1 MLVATV
7 IVQMTLV
14 EYGGKAVKCSPLT
27 TDQNIQCLLI
37 GASSL
42 VVGFLIKLLP
52 ASLDGLLN
60 NINPFHRDGSGET
73 A

>member
-7 IVQMTLV
+7 VVQMTLV
-14 EYGGKAVKCSPLT
+14 EYGGRAVKCSPLT

-52 ASLDGLLN
+52 SSIDNVLN
-60 NINPFHRDGSGET
+60 KINPFHRDGAAET